1 MEPVGREPLHALVAS
16 AGLPF
21 SPRHHE
27 NGLPTVTRS
36 VRHLLVLGV
45 LVALALPAAAAASP
59 QQAARDCV
67 VDGDLDRSYSN
78 AELRRALDLLASDSN
93 EYSDCPDVL
102 EAAIKGGSDLG
113 GGRGSPGVGAIDP
126 AAEAAAQ
133 QEDQSDLEAVA
144 AAGRGG
150 SPPPSVKVGDETV
163 TPGSNGIFDLASAA
177 NDLPVP
183 LLVAL
188 IAVALLALAGG
199 LASLRERVPAL
210 QRIELLSKIP
220 TPRVSLP
227 WRR

>member
-1 MEPVGREPLHALVAS
+1 
-16 AGLPF
+16 
-21 SPRHHE
+21 
-27 NGLPTVTRS
+27 

-45 LVALALPAAAAASP
+45 LVALALPAAAVATP

-78 AELRRALDLLASDSN
+78 AELRQALDLLSSDSN
-93 EYSDCPDVL
+93 EYSDCPDIL
-102 EAAIKGGSDLG
+102 EAAIKGGSDRG
-113 GGRGSPGVGAIDP
+113 GGRGSPGVGATDP
-126 AAEAAAQ
+126 VGEAAAQ
-133 QEDQSDLEAVA
+133 QQDQSDLEAAA

-150 SPPPSVKVGDETV
+150 NPPPSVQVGDETV

-199 LASLRERVPAL
+199 LASLKERLPAL
-210 QRIELLSKIP
+210 QRIEFLSKIP

>member
-1 MEPVGREPLHALVAS
+1 V
-16 AGLPF
+16 F
-21 SPRHHE
+21 
-27 NGLPTVTRS
+27 
-36 VRHLLVLGV
+36 GV
-45 LVALALPAAAAASP
+45 LIALALPATVAASP

-78 AELRRALDLLASDSN
+78 AELRQALDLLASDSN

-102 EAAIKGGSDLG
+102 EAAIRGGSDLG
-113 GGRGSPGVGAIDP
+113 GGRGSPGLGATDP

-144 AAGRGG
+144 AAGRDG

-188 IAVALLALAGG
+188 IAVGLLALAGG
-199 LASLRERVPAL
+199 LVSLRERLPAL

-220 TPRVSLP
+220 TPRVTLP